1 MQKKTVFYSHILD
14 DTTYRQRIF
23 EQIKRR
29 YLSKIWFKSNFETQI
44 KEIAHNI
51 RNTNSNLRIK
61 QKKDLPTT
69 TNKHIKPIRNINNQ
83 QMKLINTDAQYD
95 YYIDYFQRSKNTK
108 DKQPTQLLYISSD
121 SLAKILGFNNTD
133 DMIQSNSDVTNAFL
147 DGMNKGLVKDF

>member
-1 MQKKTVFYSHILD
+1 VTGFNISMQKDEYFTLHTGLKYYYNTD
-14 DTTYRQRIF
+14 KRIF

-29 YLSKIWFKSNFETQI
+29 YHQIWFKSNFETQI

-61 QKKDLPTT
+61 QKDLPTT

-95 YYIDYFQRSKNTK
+95 YYID
-108 DKQPTQLLYISSD
+108 
-121 SLAKILGFNNTD
+121 
-133 DMIQSNSDVTNAFL
+133 
-147 DGMNKGLVKDF
+147 